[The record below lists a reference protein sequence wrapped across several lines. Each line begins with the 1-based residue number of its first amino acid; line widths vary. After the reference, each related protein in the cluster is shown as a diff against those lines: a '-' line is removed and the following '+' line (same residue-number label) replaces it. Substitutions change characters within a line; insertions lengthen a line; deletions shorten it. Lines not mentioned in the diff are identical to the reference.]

1 MTTLKKPVESKQ
13 LKENFVLTFG
23 KSSFD
28 LQVPKLDPSMARRL
42 KKSKIRGCQ
51 QSGGEGEVSVRGL
64 KQDFGHRQTASVRV
78 GKFSGS
84 SRGRPP

>member
-42 KKSKIRGCQ
+42 KKVRLGDASKA
-51 QSGGEGEVSVRGL
+51 EVKEKSL
-64 KQDFGHRQTASVRV
+64 SAA
-78 GKFSGS
+78 
-84 SRGRPP
+84 